1 MAALR
6 ASVYAL
12 LAMCVFADC
21 AGEKGR
27 AMRDAPPASLP
38 REGGA
43 SADNPGSVIAPEP
56 DSIKARTIALESAPG
71 VVECSL
77 LVIASAYNSLR
88 GQTDS
93 RPTEAA
99 WGDSLYPGLRAIA
112 VSRDLIPM
120 GLGWGRSVRIDGMPG
135 EYLVLDKMGARWK
148 KHIDIYLGTDIVA
161 AREWGRK
168 EVMIRWQDT
177 VRTDTLAPQALK
189 NQPSRPIR
197 S

>member
-1 MAALR
+1 MGALR
-6 ASVYAL
+6 AAVYAI
-12 LAMCVFADC
+12 LAMCVFVDC
-21 AGEKGR
+21 AGGKGR
-27 AMRDAPPASLP
+27 AMPIAPPASLP
-38 REGGA
+38 RESGA
-43 SADNPGSVIAPEP
+43 SANDPGPVNGPEP
-56 DSIKARTIALESAPG
+56 DSIEPRTIALESAPG

-77 LVIASAYNSLR
+77 LVVASAYNSLR

-120 GLGWGRSVRIDGMPG
+120 GLGWGRVVRIDGVPG
-135 EYLVLDKMGARWK
+135 EYMVLDKMGARWK
-148 KHIDIYLGTDIVA
+148 RHIDIYLGTDVAA

-168 EVMIRWQDT
+168 QVVIRWQDT

-189 NQPSRPIR
+189 DRPNRTIR

>member
-12 LAMCVFADC
+12 LAMCVFVDC

-27 AMRDAPPASLP
+27 ATPIATPASLP
-38 REGGA
+38 RGNGA
-43 SADNPGSVIAPEP
+43 SAENAGSVRGPET
-56 DSIKARTIALESAPG
+56 DSIKTRTIALESAPG
-71 VVECSL
+71 VVQCSL
-77 LVIASAYNSLR
+77 LVTASAYNSLR

-112 VSRDLIPM
+112 VSRDLIPL

-148 KHIDIYLGTDIVA
+148 KHIDIYLGTDVLA

-177 VRTDTLAPQALK
+177 LWTDTLAPQALK
-189 NQPSRPIR
+189 GQPNRPIR